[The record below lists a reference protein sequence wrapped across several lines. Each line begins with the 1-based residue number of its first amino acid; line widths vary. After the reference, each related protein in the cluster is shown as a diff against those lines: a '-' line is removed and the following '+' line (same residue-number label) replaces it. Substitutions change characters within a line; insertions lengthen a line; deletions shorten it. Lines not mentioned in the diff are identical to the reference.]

1 MVEDAAVWRRTRTTD
16 AGGGYAST
24 WTQVGTTPMEAANA
38 SASERRVA
46 AQEGVEV
53 THTVKVPLGTDVVR
67 GDRLV
72 SLGVA
77 YEVVSPEVGTHSTI
91 RKLRAKVEPWDE
103 PTE

>member
-1 MVEDAAVWRRTRTTD
+1 MIDAANVWRRTRTTD

-38 SASERRVA
+38 SASERRIA
-46 AQEGVEV
+46 AQEGVEI
-53 THTVKVPLGTDVVR
+53 THTLNVPLGTDLRR

-72 SLGVA
+72 ANGTT
-77 YEVVSPEVGTHSTI
+77 YEVVSPEPSTLATVL
-91 RKLRAKVEPWDE
+91 KLRAKVEPWDE